1 MKTCTICKSQKE
13 REEFPNNKTKPDGKS
28 NTCKDCKKE
37 YNKKYYS
44 LTKDVHNPKRYA
56 RRTETRES
64 LRDFLKE
71 YKESRPCSDC
81 GNFYPSFV
89 MDFDHQSDKSFNIGN
104 GVAANLQVLIAEIE
118 KCELVCSNCHRIR
131 TYGPQALR

>member
-13 REEFPNNKTKPDGKS
+13 LTEFSNNKTKPDGK
-28 NTCKDCKKE
+28 NNMCKGCKKE
-37 YNKKYYS
+37 YNRGYYS
-44 LTKDVHNPKRYA
+44 LTKDIHNPKRYS
-56 RRTETRES
+56 RRDKVREG
-64 LRDFLKE
+64 LKDFIKE

-89 MDFDHQSDKSFNIGN
+89 MDFDHQRDKSFNIG
-104 GVAANLQVLIAEIE
+104 GVVASSLQVLIAEIE

-131 TYGPQALR
+131 TYGPQALK